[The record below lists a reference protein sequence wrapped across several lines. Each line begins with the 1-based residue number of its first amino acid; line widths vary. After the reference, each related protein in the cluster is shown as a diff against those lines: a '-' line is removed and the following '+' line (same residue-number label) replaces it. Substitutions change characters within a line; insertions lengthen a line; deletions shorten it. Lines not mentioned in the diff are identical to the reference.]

1 MIIFGFIKENLIKM
15 IVFKNLSTFTLLLT
29 FFFVSQVSLQA
40 QCENWNT
47 LNNKDELEGAH
58 SIYRGHMKSKDID
71 SAIPFWTTAFE
82 AAPAADGQRDTHYS
96 DGIKIYKHL
105 YEKES
110 DEAKKT
116 EYKDKVMAMYDGV
129 IDCFKSGSI
138 KMLKK
143 SSEEKISF
151 YKGRKALDMYT
162 FQMPFDDQ
170 QIALND
176 AVKTA
181 GNNTEYSLLTPYAYI
196 SIYRFTENKLTP
208 TEMRA
213 INDEIIKIADHNIAN
228 NEKYKAQ
235 YIQAKESALGIIT
248 PYENQIFDCAYFK
261 QKVEPQYRGNPED
274 PANIKECIQILKR
287 QGCTESDPLLA
298 EIEKKWSKYAAA
310 ENSKIK
316 QEFEANNPA
325 MMAKKAK
332 NAGDYAGAIAKY
344 KEAIAA
350 ESDPSKQGL
359 YYYQIGQITGL
370 KQKNLREGI
379 SNAKKA
385 AELRP
390 DWGEPHML
398 IGNIYIQNARKCGDA
413 FKTKCAYIA
422 AVDKYRKAKSIDP
435 SVAAKADEKIGKY
448 NSTRPDKENA
458 FMQGIKE
465 GDTVS
470 LPCIGTSIKLRF

>member
-15 IVFKNLSTFTLLLT
+15 IVFKNLSTLTLLVVFT
-29 FFFVSQVSLQA
+29 FISQIPLQA
-40 QCENWNT
+40 QCENWNE
-47 LNNKDELEGAH
+47 LANKDELEGAH
-58 SIYRGHMKSKDID
+58 SIYRGHVKSGDLD
-71 SAIPFWTTAFE
+71 SALPFWKTAYE
-82 AAPAADGQRDTHYS
+82 AAPAADGNRDTHYA

-105 YEKES
+105 IEKET

-116 EYKDKVMAMYDGV
+116 AYKAKVLAMYDSV
-129 IDCFKSGSI
+129 IKCFETGSI
-138 KMLKK
+138 KMKK
-143 SSEEKISF
+143 TAEEKVSF

-170 QIALND
+170 QIVLND

-208 TEMRA
+208 KEMRA
-213 INDEIIKIADHNIAN
+213 INDEIIKIADHNIEN
-228 NEKYKAQ
+228 NEKYKGQ
-235 YIQAKESALGIIT
+235 YEQAKDAALGIIT

-261 QKVEPQYRGNPED
+261 QRVEPQYRDDPED
-274 PANIKECIQILKR
+274 PENIKECIQILKR
-287 QGCTESDPLLA
+287 QGCAETDPLLV

-310 ENSKIK
+310 ENAKIK

-332 NAGDYAGAIAKY
+332 EEGDYAGAIVKY
-344 KEAIAA
+344 KEAIAQ
-350 ESDPSKQGL
+350 ETDPSKQGL
-359 YYYQIGQITGL
+359 YYYQIGQISGL
-370 KQKNLREGI
+370 KQRNLREGV

-390 DWGEPHML
+390 DWGEPIML

-422 AVDKYRKAKSIDP
+422 AVDQYRKAKSLDP
-435 SVAAKADEKIGKY
+435 GVADKADEKIRKY
-448 NSTRPDKENA
+448 NGTRPDKENA

-465 GDTVS
+465 GDTIS
-470 LPCIGTSIKLRF
+470 LPCIGTSISLRF